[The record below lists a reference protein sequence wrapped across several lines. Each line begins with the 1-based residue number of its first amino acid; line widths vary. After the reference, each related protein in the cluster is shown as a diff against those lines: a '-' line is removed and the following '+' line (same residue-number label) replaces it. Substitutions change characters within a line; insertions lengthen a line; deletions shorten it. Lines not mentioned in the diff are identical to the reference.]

1 MTCEG
6 RGRKHTTTIAG
17 WLGMNEQNVFS
28 LHRIHAVQFTVTSEV
43 TNVAGTKLLWTF
55 VPLW

>member
-43 TNVAGTKLLWTF
+43 TNVAGTKLL
-55 VPLW
+55 